1 MREREKSST
10 ALNSH
15 GNLHLGSDTQTPH
28 KYKLGGYWGNRSDFK
43 TEFEAS
49 NKGTWSDLVASS
61 RFVYSPFS
69 KFCFLI
75 LFIYVCR
82 VKSR

>member
-1 MREREKSST
+1 MREGKEQHRFEFT
-10 ALNSH
+10 WQFTFR
-15 GNLHLGSDTQTPH
+15 LGHPNATQIQI
-28 KYKLGGYWGNRSDFK
+28 GGLLGNRSDFK